1 MKKGTSGFTLI
12 ELIIV
17 IVIIG
22 ILALV
27 ALPRYFANIESA
39 RKAEAYS
46 TMDAYRNAELA
57 YYAKNGSYATVSS
70 SAALRVDIDGDNS
83 NDIQVQGN
91 PTNFTYAVNKDT
103 AIISATHVT
112 GSVDYY
118 MCISTGQGS
127 AGTAPSC
134 S

>member
-1 MKKGTSGFTLI
+1 MRKGVSGFTLI

-39 RKAEAYS
+39 RRAEAYS

-57 YYAKNGSYATVSS
+57 YYAKNGAYSAVASS
-70 SAALRVDIDGDNS
+70 GLLAVDIDGDGS
-83 NDIQVQGN
+83 NDISVKGN
-91 PTNFTYAVNKDT
+91 PTNFTYAAST
-103 AIISATHVT
+103 AGIITATHVT
-112 GSVDYY
+112 GTVDYY
-118 MCISTGQGS
+118 MCISTGQAS
-127 AGTAPSC
+127 TAAPTC